1 MIIIWVRLPFHK
13 MLSRLLKLRH
23 LYFKND
29 CKKFCNYCARVFTK
43 LLTNCLWF
51 IICVRLPFQMTR
63 SRLLYL
69 RHTYFKKECNKFVK
83 RFMKTRPVIHKTHY
97 ELMMFL
103 RSLFVSGC
111 IYTKCDQDFR
121 NKDIRTLIMIII
133 SSKEVL
139 ECCAL
144 FVSCFQ
150 G

>member
-1 MIIIWVRLPFHK
+1 MKTGPGIKKTTCKLLMIIIWVRLPFHK

-43 LLTNCLWF
+43 LLTNSLWF

-83 RFMKTRPVIHKTHY
+83 RFMKTRPSIQKTTC
-97 ELMMFL
+97 ELL
-103 RSLFVSGC
+103 
-111 IYTKCDQDFR
+111 
-121 NKDIRTLIMIII
+121 MIII
-133 SSKEVL
+133 WVRLPFHKIW
-139 ECCAL
+139 
-144 FVSCFQ
+144 
-150 G
+150 